1 MNCQRLLEITGWNCT
16 PAGASA
22 VKAVAPFTLG
32 HDGRHA
38 SFYLAQP
45 SDSTFYLTDGG
56 ETAMHAA
63 QSGIEITKSR
73 LEALNATVG
82 VRFARFEED
91 LAITARGPIDDAEFA
106 LWDAVKLA
114 MSLSFASEKWM
125 PKLDHIRF
133 RALVE
138 RTLLTAVGKERVC
151 TGYRVLGIS
160 GHSIEFPLALKS
172 ANESLFLIEPIALIN
187 GEKIDWSR
195 VHQVYGKLA
204 DVKQADSVTKR
215 LVVFEDGAQAA
226 DFGRAA
232 TLLAQNAEIT
242 TLTSLAD
249 WSVRAVAA

>member
-1 MNCQRLLEITGWNCT
+1 MNCQRLLEITSWTCSPTGIGT
-16 PAGASA
+16 
-22 VKAVAPFTLG
+22 VKAVAPLTLG
-32 HDGRHA
+32 HDGRHV

-63 QSGIEITKSR
+63 QSGIELTKSR
-73 LEALNATVG
+73 LDALNTTTG
-82 VRFARFEED
+82 VRFAQFEAD
-91 LAITARGPIDDAEFA
+91 LSITARGPIEDAELA

-114 MSLSFASEKWM
+114 MALSFSGEKWM

-138 RTLLTAVGKERVC
+138 RTLVAAVGKERIC
-151 TGYRVLGIS
+151 TGYHVVGIS
-160 GHSIEFPLALKS
+160 GHSIEFALTLKS
-172 ANESLFLIEPIALIN
+172 ANESLFLIEPIALIS
-187 GEKIDWSR
+187 GQKIDWGR

-204 DVKQADSVTKR
+204 DVKQADSATRR
-215 LVVFEDGAQAA
+215 LVVFEDGAQTT

-242 TLTSLAD
+242 TLVSLSD
-249 WSVRAVAA
+249 WSMRAVGT